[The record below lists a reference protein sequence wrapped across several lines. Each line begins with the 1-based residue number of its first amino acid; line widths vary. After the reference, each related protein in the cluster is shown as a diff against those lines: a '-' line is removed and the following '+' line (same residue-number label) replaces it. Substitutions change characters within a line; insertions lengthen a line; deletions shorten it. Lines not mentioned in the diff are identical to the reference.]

1 MILLTLPLFFI
12 ALIFALIYLIR
23 GILHV
28 IKKNPAKPMFI
39 RMFISLGA
47 ALLLL
52 IGTINLTSKDIETNA
67 SNDQKKEETNT
78 TTTVDETDIDED
90 SEIDETKTDKKT
102 EAIEEEKE
110 EEEPALSEREKSEY
124 STLED
129 SQLDGMKRKPDEHF
143 GELVKFS
150 GKVIQVSS
158 GENEYVEYYRV
169 AIDDNYDHVVLVK
182 VLMPNEIDAGRIL
195 EDDYVTLYSKY
206 EGLNTYES
214 TTGKSVTLPY
224 FTTFG
229 KTIELSNE

>member
-28 IKKNPAKPMFI
+28 IKKEPVKPMFI

-52 IGTINLTSKDIETNA
+52 IGTINLTSKDTETNA
-67 SNDQKKEETNT
+67 SNDPKKEETNT

-90 SEIDETKTDKKT
+90 SEIDETKTDKKI
-102 EAIEEEKE
+102 EAIEEEEE

-124 STLED
+124 SALEE
-129 SQLDGMKRKPDEHF
+129 SQLDGMKRKPEEHY

-158 GENEYVEYYRV
+158 GEVEFVEYYRV